1 MESPEKPPSVPI
13 QSVVIQQ
20 PQQDQTATPNV
31 VHVQVVT
38 SNHFATISFVCGVL
52 SFLLFGL
59 SIAVDLEYEVCL
71 FIWFIGLLAVIFGHI
86 GTSEASKTGI
96 GKGFAVLGLIL
107 GYVTLL
113 IYVGAIVSVLLIL
126 QSLGN

>member
-52 SFLLFGL
+52 SFLLFGFT
-59 SIAVDLEYEVCL
+59 IAVDEYEACL

>member
-20 PQQDQTATPNV
+20 PQQEQTATPNV

-38 SNHFATISFVCGVL
+38 SNHFATIGFVCGVL
-52 SFLLFGL
+52 SFLLFGFT
-59 SIAVDLEYEVCL
+59 IVVDEYEACL
-71 FIWFIGLLAVIFGHI
+71 FIWFIGLLAVKFGHI

-96 GKGFAVLGLIL
+96 GKGLAVTGLLL
-107 GYVTLL
+107 GYMTLMV
-113 IYVGAIVSVLLIL
+113 YVVGIFIVLSIL